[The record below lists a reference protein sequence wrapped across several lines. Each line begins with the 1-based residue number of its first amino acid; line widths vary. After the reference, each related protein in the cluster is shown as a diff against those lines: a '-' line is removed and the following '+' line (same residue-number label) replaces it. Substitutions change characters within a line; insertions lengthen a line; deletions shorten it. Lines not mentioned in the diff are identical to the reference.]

1 MVLQC
6 YYNLCLKFLFIHRY
20 SSFGVILC
28 LRVFSSVISFLK
40 FKTCF
45 IAKYFQKISLA
56 WMLDVSLFEF
66 LKLCYSISY
75 EIGGC

>member
-1 MVLQC
+1 MLLQC
-6 YYNLCLKFLFIHRY
+6 YDNLCLEFLFVHRY

-40 FKTCF
+40 FKTFF
-45 IAKYFQKISLA
+45 IGKYFLEISLA
-56 WMLDVSLFEF
+56 LMLDVLLEF
-66 LKLCYSISY
+66 LKLCVTVAY